1 MSSQNEIDLD
11 LSQYE
16 PVRREV
22 SRGHLTPHHLSLDGM
37 ADGLIDDFIGV
48 GARGTHAL
56 EPLAVVDLASV

>member
-1 MSSQNEIDLD
+1 MKLILD

-16 PVRREV
+16 V
-22 SRGHLTPHHLSLDGM
+22 SRGRGHLTPHHLALDGM
-37 ADGLIDDFIGV
+37 ADGVIDDFIGV